1 MDSLGSDLFQIGK
14 NQYLLVVDRYSGFS
28 IIVEK
33 LNSLNTEAVLKI
45 MRKRFNDYGWPRT
58 IRTDNCPQYRSN
70 FKEFCKE
77 NSIIHETSSPH
88 FSQSNGLS
96 EAAVKQM
103 KFLMKKVKEKTQLF
117 AEAKLEWV
125 NTPNESN
132 KSPAKM
138 FFGRK
143 QRTKLPHLPEATK
156 LDPSNANKGAQQ
168 CKNNLKKWSLK
179 KKPILRELEIGQR
192 CIVQDPIA
200 LKWDKQGKVLAIRKK
215 GRSCLVRLTNKKTYI
230 RNRRYIR
237 QDKGTPK
244 EAEEVEVQ
252 ERITENQERKR
263 KNQEEQPLR
272 RSKRI
277 KEQPNRGSAVMLK
290 N

>member
-1 MDSLGSDLFQIGK
+1 
-14 NQYLLVVDRYSGFS
+14 
-28 IIVEK
+28 
-33 LNSLNTEAVLKI
+33 

-77 NSIIHETSSPH
+77 NSIIHEPSSPH

-168 CKNNLKKWSLK
+168 RKNNLKKWS
-179 KKPILRELEIGQR
+179 
-192 CIVQDPIA
+192 
-200 LKWDKQGKVLAIRKK
+200 
-215 GRSCLVRLTNKKTYI
+215 
-230 RNRRYIR
+230 
-237 QDKGTPK
+237 
-244 EAEEVEVQ
+244 
-252 ERITENQERKR
+252 
-263 KNQEEQPLR
+263 
-272 RSKRI
+272 
-277 KEQPNRGSAVMLK
+277 
-290 N
+290 